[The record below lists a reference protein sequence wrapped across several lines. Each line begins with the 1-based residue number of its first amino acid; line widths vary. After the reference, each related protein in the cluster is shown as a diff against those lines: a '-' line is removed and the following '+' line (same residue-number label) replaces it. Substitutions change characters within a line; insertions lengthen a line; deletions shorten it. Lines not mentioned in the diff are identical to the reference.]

1 LKINIINARDELLSE
16 QGLQLV
22 TKHYLKEGETSP
34 QEAYARA
41 AVAFCGGD
49 LRLAKRIYDYVSK
62 QWFMFSSPILSNA
75 PAEGEKAKAMPISCF
90 LSYVPDSVEG
100 LINHQAETE
109 WLSIKGG
116 GVGGHWSS
124 VRGVSKKAPGPIPFM
139 HTVDAAM
146 TAYKQGETRKGAYA
160 AYLDV
165 SHPDIFEFLNIRVPT
180 GGDVNRKCFNIHN
193 AVNLPDKF
201 MEAVVRG
208 DEWQLV
214 DPHSKEVKRTT
225 GARELWQR
233 ILEVRHRTGE
243 PYLNFIDTVNHAL
256 NPFQQALGLKVHG
269 SNLCN
274 EIHLATDEQRTA
286 VCCLSSVNIE
296 KFDEWKDSRMIED
309 LTRYLDNVLEF
320 FIQEAPD
327 ALSKAKYS
335 ALRERS
341 IGIGAMGWH
350 GYLQSKRIPF
360 ESAMAVAA
368 THNIFSTI
376 KGRAVEESK
385 TLAKE
390 RGEPED
396 LQGSGLRNAH
406 LLAIA
411 PNANSSIICGCT
423 PSIEPVKSNAYSHRT
438 RIGTH
443 LIKNKY
449 LEKLLE
455 EKGQNTEQVWSTILN
470 HNGSVQ
476 HLEFLDEYEK
486 DVFKTFEELDMH
498 WVIEQAGARQ
508 EYLCQGQSINLSFSA
523 QCQRSY
529 LNSVH
534 LLAWRKGL
542 KGLYYVRSGAPQEI
556 EKVSMTME
564 RKALSSLLDG
574 DEDVCISC
582 QG

>member
-1 LKINIINARDELLSE
+1 MKINIYNERDNLLSE

-41 AVAFCGGD
+41 AEAYCGGD
-49 LRLAKRIYDYVSK
+49 LRLAKRIYDYVSQ

-90 LSYVPDSVEG
+90 LSYVPDSVQG
-100 LINHQAETE
+100 LIEHQAETE

-124 VRGVSKKAPGPIPFM
+124 VRSVSDKAPGPIPFM

-146 TAYKQGETRKGAYA
+146 TAFKQGKTRKGAYA

-193 AVNLPDKF
+193 AVNLPDAF
-201 MEAVVRG
+201 MEAVISG
-208 DEWQLV
+208 EEWNLV
-214 DPHSKEVKRTT
+214 DPHNGEIKRTT

-243 PYLNFIDTVNHAL
+243 PYLNFIDTVNQQL

-274 EIHLATDEQRTA
+274 EIHLPTDEKRTA
-286 VCCLSSVNIE
+286 VCCLSSVNLE
-296 KFDEWKDSRMIED
+296 KFDEWKDTRMIED
-309 LTRYLDNVLEF
+309 LTRFLDNVLQY
-320 FIQEAPD
+320 FIDNAPD
-327 ALSKAKYS
+327 SLSKARYS

-350 GYLQSKRIPF
+350 GYLQSKSIPF

-368 THNIFSTI
+368 THNVFSTI

-411 PNANSSIICGCT
+411 PNANSSIICDCT
-423 PSIEPVKSNAYSHRT
+423 PSIEPIKSNAYSHRT

-443 LIKNKY
+443 LVRNKH
-449 LEKLLE
+449 LEALLDK
-455 EKGQNTEQVWSTILN
+455 KGENTELVWSSILN
-470 HNGSVQ
+470 NKGSVQ
-476 HLEFLDEYEK
+476 HLPFLDEYEK

-508 EYLCQGQSINLSFSA
+508 EYLCQGQSINLSFPA
-523 QCQRSY
+523 ECTRKY

-534 LLAWRKGL
+534 LMAWKKGL

-556 EKVSMTME
+556 EKVSVTME
-564 RKALSSLLDG
+564 RTALSSMLEG
-574 DEDVCISC
+574 DDVCLSC
-582 QG
+582 EG

>member
-1 LKINIINARDELLSE
+1 MKINISRARDELLSE

-41 AVAFCGGD
+41 ALAFCDGD
-49 LRLAKRIYDYVSK
+49 FQLAQRIYDYASK
-62 QWFMFSSPILSNA
+62 QWFMFASPILSNA

-116 GVGGHWSS
+116 GVGGHWSN

-193 AVNLPDKF
+193 AVNLPDDF
-201 MEAVVRG
+201 MEAVANG
-208 DEWQLV
+208 GEYQLV
-214 DPHSKEVKRTT
+214 DPHSGEVKRTT

-243 PYLNFIDTVNHAL
+243 PYLNFIDTVNQAL
-256 NPFQQALGLKVHG
+256 NPYQQALGLKVHG

-286 VCCLSSVNIE
+286 VCCLSSVNLE
-296 KFDEWKDSRMIED
+296 KFDEWKDSRMVED
-309 LTRYLDNVLEF
+309 LVRYLDNVLEF

-327 ALSKAKYS
+327 VLEKAKYS
-335 ALRERS
+335 AMCERS

-350 GYLQSKRIPF
+350 GYLQSKSIPF

-390 RGEPED
+390 RGEPSD
-396 LQGSGLRNAH
+396 LKGSGLRNAH

-443 LIKNKY
+443 LVKNKY
-449 LEKLLE
+449 LEKLLK
-455 EKGQNTEQVWSTILN
+455 EKGENTDAVWSSILN

-476 HLEFLDEYEK
+476 HLDFLDEYEK

-498 WVIEQAGARQ
+498 WVIEQAGTRQ
-508 EYLCQGQSINLSFSA
+508 EYLCQGQSINLSFPA
-523 QCQRSY
+523 QCSRAY

-534 LLAWRKGL
+534 LMAWKKRL

-564 RKALSSLLDG
+564 RKALSSLLEG
-574 DEDVCISC
+574 DDVCISC